1 MFLRCFV
8 EAQRVTWNVVY
19 YNYIDKEMFH
29 LHSVLFKK
37 SEFAIMSL
45 IGSPWLCLD
54 IGALRESKIRGKFNL
69 KISRSVKTP

>member
-1 MFLRCFV
+1 M
-8 EAQRVTWNVVY
+8 TWNVVY

-45 IGSPWLCLD
+45 IVLTLAVFGH
-54 IGALRESKIRGKFNL
+54 RGPAG
-69 KISRSVKTP
+69 V